1 MKVIKDILFNFA
13 GGHPD
18 GVPYHLKGDHTP
30 IHTPSPMPSPSSSPK
45 LSRMWFGIT
54 DRHFGQE
61 NNYENVNVQEMVEQ
75 LASTENLQEQA
86 DIIHFL
92 FMKK

>member
-1 MKVIKDILFNFA
+1 MTD
-13 GGHPD
+13 H
-18 GVPYHLKGDHTP
+18 GVALHLKGDHS
-30 IHTPSPMPSPSSSPK
+30 PSPMPSPCSSPK
-45 LSRMWFGIT
+45 LTRMWFT
-54 DRHFGQE
+54 ERHFGQE

-92 FMKK
+92 YMKKFVQSIFLTIFDLLTV